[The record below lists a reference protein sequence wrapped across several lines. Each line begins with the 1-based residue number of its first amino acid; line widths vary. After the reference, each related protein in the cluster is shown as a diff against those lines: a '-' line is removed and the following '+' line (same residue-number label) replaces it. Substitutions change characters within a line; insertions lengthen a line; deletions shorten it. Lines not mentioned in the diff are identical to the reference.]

1 MKYIKLFENFELIK
15 EDILEL
21 KQMSKQMYSYFKSK
35 GFTVEI
41 EEQLSPEK
49 LKGLA
54 DKGMLKAIGTPGPTK
69 KNAYQQMST
78 SKDGGTVQ
86 KIASNEMGQVP
97 VKLNIN
103 EQNEVV
109 TVAVPAYEV
118 AKILKK
124 EGKDI
129 RENFVKNPD
138 VVQYVNEIGEELSKM
153 IKEKYPKMVY
163 NFEIQYEYWFIMRF
177 GYQTTS
183 KGGYNK

>member
-54 DKGMLKAIGTPGPTK
+54 DKGMLKSIGTSGPTK
-69 KNAYQQMST
+69 KGAYQQMST
-78 SKDGGTVQ
+78 SKDGGTIK
-86 KIASNEMGQVP
+86 KISGNEMGQVP

-138 VVQYVNEIGEELSKM
+138 VVQYVNGIGEELSKM

-163 NFEIQYEYWFIMRF
+163 NFEIQYEYCI
-177 GYQTTS
+177 YH
-183 KGGYNK
+183 ND